1 MQRPHARPAVARRV
15 ASAPVDLD
23 RLRSA
28 ATTRRTARPLTSTR
42 ALDALRRHI
51 DAIARGEAS
60 VSPALSQRIRP
71 R

>member
-1 MQRPHARPAVARRV
+1 MQRPHARPTVARRV

-28 ATTRRTARPLTSTR
+28 AATRRTARPLASTR
-42 ALDALRRHI
+42 ALDALRRHM

-60 VSPALSQRIRP
+60 VSPALRRGFRSR
-71 R
+71 